1 MRLFIDCEFNGWQG
15 ELISM
20 AIVPEMGEPFYHV
33 LNTDGMKIVPWVRE
47 NVIPRLVYHHQ
58 GTYPV
63 SKSSFQAAL
72 QKYLFQWKEVT
83 IIADWPDDIKYFC
96 DALITGPGEMMNTPF
111 LNFEVRRMDVNS
123 ELPHN
128 ALSDAYAIRQAFNDA
143 GYGATPTAV
152 QVVQM
157 LDKRAMQNSDDPIP
171 EFFQH
176 LSRALSVASMQHAK
190 CVHPRTRDEPG
201 AKMWGE
207 FHRLLT
213 HACAG
218 MHAPQHERNSK

>member
-33 LNTDGMKIVPWVRE
+33 LNTDGMNIVPWVRE
-47 NVIPRLVYHHQ
+47 NVMDRLIFNHR
-58 GTYPV
+58 GGYPV

-72 QKYLFQWKEVT
+72 QKYLFQWGEVT

-96 DALITGPGEMMNTPF
+96 DSLITGPGEMMNTPF
-111 LNFEVRRMDVNS
+111 LNFEIRRLKINS

-143 GYGATPTAV
+143 GFGATLTAV

-157 LDKRAMQNSDDPIP
+157 LDKREEEIKRLTAVC
-171 EFFQH
+171 EFRGSPDGEL
-176 LSRALSVASMQHAK
+176 LS
-190 CVHPRTRDEPG
+190 
-201 AKMWGE
+201 
-207 FHRLLT
+207 
-213 HACAG
+213 
-218 MHAPQHERNSK
+218 